1 MLEDNGCGGGWARL
15 TRKSRYSY
23 IIRKMSYSKNT
34 ELNIIMK
41 NIIDVKNKN
50 AIGSYVLTWFM
61 LMCSGTVIFNIKYN
75 SLFIPLFVMYSVS
88 YAVLKE
94 KGKLKIQI
102 NEVVLFLAIVCF
114 ILGSTVIHFNDGV
127 AINGVVQKM
136 LYLLGTWFACKSMS
150 YKEYKY
156 CYENLTALLCV
167 VAIIIQM
174 LCILGGL
181 PYHWTDI
188 NGRLFPLAVGHC
200 VSWRNGNFYRLCGL
214 YIEPGMFQ
222 IVINIALMYLIDDI
236 SKGDDKK
243 EKRRKVLFFVVYIIS
258 VLMTMSTSGYI
269 ILIIL
274 MSNGIIRYWNLISN
288 KQIKKVL
295 FVLIPI
301 VLTAIIYGV
310 LHSSVIVNKFEKS
323 NYSLLIRKNDIF
335 AGISL
340 IFNRPILGY
349 GYGTRKLSLAFSA
362 AGIANISSGLIG
374 ESISFGIVVTI
385 ILLILVI
392 TNVKGNSR
400 YILNAS
406 VIVYLIS
413 NMSEACLFFP
423 IMLAFCFSFKLDWN
437 NKVLINKFE
446 KV

>member
-1 MLEDNGCGGGWARL
+1 
-15 TRKSRYSY
+15 
-23 IIRKMSYSKNT
+23 MSKKKICFIAQFPPPMHGLSKAVETLYNS
-34 ELNIIMK
+34 ELNTAVDSNGEFEFEKVDITNNK
-41 NIIDVKNKN
+41 NFVKNLLKISRSKADLFYFTISQTRGGN
-50 AIGSYVLTWFM
+50 LRD
-61 LMCSGTVIFNIKYN
+61 LVIFKLLELQHKPNIE
-75 SLFIPLFVMYSVS
+75 
-88 YAVLKE
+88 VLQVCKRNR
-94 KGKLKIQI
+94 KKIETSFKQDNYLSSMRLQI

-274 MSNGIIRYWNLISN
+274 M
-288 KQIKKVL
+288 K
-295 FVLIPI
+295 
-301 VLTAIIYGV
+301 
-310 LHSSVIVNKFEKS
+310 
-323 NYSLLIRKNDIF
+323 
-335 AGISL
+335 
-340 IFNRPILGY
+340 
-349 GYGTRKLSLAFSA
+349 
-362 AGIANISSGLIG
+362 
-374 ESISFGIVVTI
+374 
-385 ILLILVI
+385 
-392 TNVKGNSR
+392 
-400 YILNAS
+400 
-406 VIVYLIS
+406 
-413 NMSEACLFFP
+413 
-423 IMLAFCFSFKLDWN
+423 
-437 NKVLINKFE
+437 
-446 KV
+446 

>member
-1 MLEDNGCGGGWARL
+1 MYYKKGAILEECGV
-15 TRKSRYSY
+15 KY
-23 IIRKMSYSKNT
+23 IM
-34 ELNIIMK
+34 
-41 NIIDVKNKN
+41 KNKN
-50 AIGSYVLTWFM
+50 AICLYVLTWFM

-75 SLFIPLFVMYSVS
+75 SLFILLFVMYSVS

-94 KGKLKIQI
+94 KGKLKIKT
-102 NEVVLFLAIVCF
+102 NEFVLFLAIVCF
-114 ILGSTVIHFNDGV
+114 MLGSTIIHFNDGV
-127 AINGVVQKM
+127 AVNGVVQKL

-156 CYENLTALLCV
+156 CYENLTILLCV

-174 LCILGGL
+174 LCILGWL

-200 VSWRNGNFYRLCGL
+200 VSWRNGDFYRLCGL

-222 IVINIALMYLIDDI
+222 IIINIALMYLIDDI
-236 SKGDDKK
+236 SRNDNKKG
-243 EKRRKVLFFVVYIIS
+243 KRRTALYFIVYIVS

-269 ILIIL
+269 ILIIII
-274 MSNGIIRYWNLISN
+274 SIGIIRCWNHISN

-295 FVLIPI
+295 FILIPI
-301 VLTAIIYGV
+301 VLAIIIYAV
-310 LHSSVIVNKFEKS
+310 LHSSVIVDKFEKN
-323 NYSLLIRKNDIF
+323 NYSLLIRKNDIL

-349 GYGTRKLSLAFSA
+349 GYGTRKLSDAFNTV
-362 AGIANISSGLIG
+362 GIANISSGLIG

-385 ILLILVI
+385 ILLVLMI
-392 TNVKGNSR
+392 TNVKRNSK
-400 YILNAS
+400 YISNAS
-406 VIVYLIS
+406 MIVYLIS

-423 IMLAFCFSFKLDWN
+423 IMLAFCFSFKLDQN
-437 NKVLINKFE
+437 SKA
-446 KV
+446 